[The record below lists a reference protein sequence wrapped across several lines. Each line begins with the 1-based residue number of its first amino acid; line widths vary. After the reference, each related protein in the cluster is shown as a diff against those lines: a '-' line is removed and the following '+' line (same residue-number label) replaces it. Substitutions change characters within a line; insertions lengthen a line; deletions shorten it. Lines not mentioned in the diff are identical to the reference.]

1 MKWLLDLLGIA
12 ATRPGDELE
21 EAVEHVVEGIDPR
34 LRLVPGYRRKL
45 LPSLQKAIAHIDQTV
60 DRIPGPLELNRKAY
74 IDVPEVKAFFASADE
89 VDNLVL
95 DNSEIASLLRCGQVP
110 HAQEA
115 WALLCVTKEEKRII
129 GMDLAGNDIR
139 RGVAQTAVNFYDHKI
154 MAPSTDEETL
164 RCGIKKCIFDGL
176 ITYALQRILEL
187 KAQRR
192 ELEDQ
197 RRILHARLRARQAVG
212 NGLSHLIATAT
223 DAEQQ
228 IEDIEG
234 DLRITEGKLRQ
245 LPASEQVL
253 DTYLGEIQQVMSQ
266 PERFIQMNEVCLRL
280 NNMGIIADTDASHAV
295 NTVCFSELEI
305 AEVLKRVVTVVHFSC
320 ALTPAQR
327 LAAT

>member
-1 MKWLLDLLGIA
+1 MTFDAGLRKPRSISTTTKSW
-12 ATRPGDELE
+12 RP
-21 EAVEHVVEGIDPR
+21 P
-34 LRLVPGYRRKL
+34 
-45 LPSLQKAIAHIDQTV
+45 
-60 DRIPGPLELNRKAY
+60 
-74 IDVPEVKAFFASADE
+74 
-89 VDNLVL
+89 
-95 DNSEIASLLRCGQVP
+95 
-110 HAQEA
+110 
-115 WALLCVTKEEKRII
+115 
-129 GMDLAGNDIR
+129 
-139 RGVAQTAVNFYDHKI
+139 
-154 MAPSTDEETL
+154 TDEEAL

-234 DLRITEGKLRQ
+234 DLRIAEGKLRQ

-253 DTYLGEIQQVMSQ
+253 DAYLGEIQQVMSQ

-320 ALTPAQR
+320 AQTPEQR